1 MTGTDSELTVAR
13 LRRMT
18 SVLPGI
24 MYECEIY
31 PDGRTQL
38 TFMSD
43 AVKEIFGLDP
53 EDLLRDSTHFHRYV
67 IPMTARD

>member
-1 MTGTDSELTVAR
+1 MSNLPIKGSDPELTVAR

-18 SVLPGI
+18 SILPGI

-31 PDGRTQL
+31 PDGRSQL

-43 AVKEIFGLDP
+43 AVKDIFG
-53 EDLLRDSTHFHRYV
+53 
-67 IPMTARD
+67 